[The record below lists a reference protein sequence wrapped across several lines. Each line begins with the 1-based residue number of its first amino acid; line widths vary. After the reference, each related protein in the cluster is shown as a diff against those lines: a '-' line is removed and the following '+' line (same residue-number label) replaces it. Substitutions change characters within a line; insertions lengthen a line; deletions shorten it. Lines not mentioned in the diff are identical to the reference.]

1 MTVSDIDSVDAIQQ
15 WFATPLGSQLLAEE
29 RDVLAKIMPSI
40 FGYHLLQVSVLSAD
54 TLIEC
59 SGASH
64 CFSLVPRIELGTPA
78 QALVADAENLPFSSE
93 CIDAVV
99 LHHTLDFA
107 GSSHQVLREVS
118 RVLRP
123 GGKVVIVGFNPAS
136 LWGGYRR
143 FVRNRN
149 ELPWRGRFLSHRRI
163 QDWLALLEL
172 KEEQNASGYYRPPV
186 TSAKWMQRFEC
197 VERWGRRYRA
207 SNGAFYVIVA
217 TKETLCMTRLGA
229 VRQRRM
235 VLPFRPI
242 VSRRCARQLDEAK
255 THKGRGHT

>member
-1 MTVSDIDSVDAIQQ
+1 MIEHVAALKDDSIEAIQQ
-15 WFATPLGSQLLAEE
+15 WFVTPLGAQLLEEE

-40 FGYHLLQVSVLSAD
+40 FGYHLLQISVLSREA
-54 TLIEC
+54 LMEC
-59 SGASH
+59 TGASH

-78 QALVADAENLPFSSE
+78 QALVADAENLPFSNE

-107 GSSHQVLREVS
+107 DSSHQVLREAS

-136 LWGGYRR
+136 LWGVCRQ
-143 FVRNRN
+143 FVRRSKA
-149 ELPWRGRFLSHRRI
+149 LPWCGRFLSHRRI

-186 TSAKWMQRFEC
+186 SSKSWMQRFAF

-229 VRQRRM
+229 VQQRRM
-235 VLPFRPI
+235 VLPFRPVI
-242 VSRRCARQLDEAK
+242 SRRCARQVNDAK
-255 THKGRGHT
+255 P